1 MISSTPTGPGTNT
14 VQQVEFSNGHN
25 FCLLIVFRHLHES
38 GGCSPMPT
46 IPHSAEVSG
55 DDLLRAVE
63 LLTPSDF
70 EQFVAR
76 VLAMRAGR
84 EVPRLSEPESK
95 LFERINA
102 GLPEKSRQR
111 YEALIARR
119 DARALSE
126 QEHGRTSGA
135 SPTRSKPM
143 EAGPSRRPRRT
154 GRPPRSHTHGPYERT
169 RPPGRRSWLS
179 PPSTARVRR
188 EVARRARGCC
198 EYCRSQE
205 RFAMQPFSVEHVEP
219 RSRQGA
225 NST

>member
-1 MISSTPTGPGTNT
+1 
-14 VQQVEFSNGHN
+14 
-25 FCLLIVFRHLHES
+25 
-38 GGCSPMPT
+38 MPT

-63 LLTPSDF
+63 LLSPSDF

-126 QEHGRTSGA
+126 QERAELLELTDQV
-135 SPTRSKPM
+135 
-143 EAGPSRRPRRT
+143 EAL
-154 GRPPRSHTHGPYERT
+154 EA
-169 RPPGRRSWLS
+169 
-179 PPSTARVRR
+179 ARVAALA
-188 EVARRARGCC
+188 ELAAHRGVTLTALMN
-198 EYCRSQE
+198 ELGL
-205 RFAMQPFSVEHVEP
+205 PVGDH
-219 RSRQGA
+219 G
-225 NST
+225 